1 MTDDELKVTKSAR
14 KMTDMM
20 TVNNNIFRGNG
31 KAIEF
36 KNALLADLT
45 VLETAGADGISSRG
59 QKLNATADKTSAEN
73 ALEKFLRKIA
83 STARLIKKNNPDF
96 NNTFVMSNR
105 GYGSQELLDT
115 ARAFKD
121 DLTAENVAEFEEF
134 ALASA
139 TPANVQTK
147 IDACATARTEQN
159 TGQGGTIASTAEV
172 KAAIKRL
179 RANRLS
185 LKDIGENILN
195 AHGDEGLIAE
205 WKSACKIEKRNK
217 KEPPPTPPANNG

>member
-14 KMTDMM
+14 RMTDMM
-20 TVNNNIFRGNG
+20 TANNDVFRNNS

-36 KNALLADLT
+36 KNAILADLA
-45 VLETAGADGISSRG
+45 VLETAGADKISSRG
-59 QKLNATADKTSAEN
+59 QKLNATADKTSAETS
-73 ALEKFLRKIA
+73 LEKFLRKIA
-83 STARLIKKNNPDF
+83 STAKIIKKAKPDF

-115 ARAFKD
+115 AQAFKD
-121 DLTAENVAEFEEF
+121 DLTPETAAEFDEF

-147 IDACATARTEQN
+147 IDACSAARTEQN

-172 KAAIKRL
+172 KAAIKRI
-179 RANRLS
+179 RANRMS
-185 LKDIGENILN
+185 LKEIGENILDEL
-195 AHGDEGLIAE
+195 GDAGLIAE
-205 WKSACKIEKRNK
+205 WKAACKIEKRAKN
-217 KEPPPTPPANNG
+217 EPPPTPPNNG

>member
-20 TVNNNIFRGNG
+20 TANNNIFRGNG

-36 KNALLADLT
+36 KNALLEDLT

-83 STARLIKKNNPDF
+83 STAKLIKKAKPEF
-96 NNTFVMSNR
+96 NNTFVMR
-105 GYGSQELLDT
+105 RGGYGSQELLDT

-121 DLTAENVAEFEEF
+121 DLTVENVG
-134 ALASA
+134 
-139 TPANVQTK
+139 
-147 IDACATARTEQN
+147 RM
-159 TGQGGTIASTAEV
+159 
-172 KAAIKRL
+172 L
-179 RANRLS
+179 RFY
-185 LKDIGENILN
+185 KK
-195 AHGDEGLIAE
+195 LIE
-205 WKSACKIEKRNK
+205 RIN
-217 KEPPPTPPANNG
+217 